1 MLKKTFSKKLD
12 LYLMKIHIN
21 FGFREK
27 IRSENTDQFL
37 CLEQRILLAIADVE
51 T

>member
-1 MLKKTFSKKLD
+1 MKILINFEFEKKLD

-27 IRSENTDQFL
+27 IRSENTDQF
-37 CLEQRILLAIADVE
+37 
-51 T
+51 